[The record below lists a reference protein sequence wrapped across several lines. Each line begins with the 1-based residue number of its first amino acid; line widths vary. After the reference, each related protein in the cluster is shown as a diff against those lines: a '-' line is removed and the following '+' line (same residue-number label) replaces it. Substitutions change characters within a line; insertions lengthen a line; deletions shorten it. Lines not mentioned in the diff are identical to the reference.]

1 MWRVFV
7 ALVIMGLLS
16 GCEHL
21 EKNVE
26 EKSTAIPLP
35 FYGRMHRMCI
45 DGYEFLATDVHRGT
59 NLVQFWEL
67 GADGQPRPR
76 VCGGDNAE

>member
-1 MWRVFV
+1 MWRVIV

-16 GCEHL
+16 GCNDM
-21 EKNVE
+21 KNFKE
-26 EKSTAIPLP
+26 ENSAAIPLP
-35 FYGRMHRMCI
+35 FGGRMHRMCI
-45 DGYEFLATDVHRGT
+45 DGYEFLATGVRVGA

>member
-1 MWRVFV
+1 MWRVIV

-16 GCEHL
+16 GCDSL
-21 EKNVE
+21 EKNIE
-26 EKSTAIPLP
+26 DRNTAIPLP
-35 FYGRMHRMCI
+35 FGGRMHRMCI
-45 DGYEFLATDVHRGT
+45 DGYEFLATDVYHGVS
-59 NLVQFWEL
+59 LAQFWEL

>member
-1 MWRVFV
+1 MWRVIFV
-7 ALVIMGLLS
+7 LLALGLLS
-16 GCEHL
+16 GCDNL

-45 DGYEFLATDVHRGT
+45 DGYEFLATDVYHGT
-59 NLVQFWEL
+59 NLVQFWEV
-67 GADGQPRPR
+67 GVDGKPRPR
-76 VCGGDNAE
+76 ICGGDNAQ